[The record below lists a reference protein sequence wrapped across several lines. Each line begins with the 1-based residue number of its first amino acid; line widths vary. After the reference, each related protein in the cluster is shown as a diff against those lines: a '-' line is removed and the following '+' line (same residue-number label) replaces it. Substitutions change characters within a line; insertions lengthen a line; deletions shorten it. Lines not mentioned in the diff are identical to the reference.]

1 MRLFSFE
8 SSINDKYP
16 YKTGNEVCGVV
27 VDKASG
33 KGKVTLSG
41 SGYRT
46 VVVLTDYDP
55 SKKDRYEYLDIRSK
69 QTCMLHGAARV
80 LFIQRWRA
88 INSPT
93 TTSNLPILSPGG
105 AHIFTKGAMEIVI
118 RLQIDA
124 LGRYSPPFDKS
135 VLQSNV
141 TLAQF
146 FAWFKNASGCACPG
160 PSLLKFACKDAMPEA
175 VSTEIKIGEEEQFNA
190 MREDIGIQY
199 EKAKTFMPEL
209 KEFVVLVSAPQWR

>member
-55 SKKDRYEYLDIRSK
+55 SKKDRYEYLDIS
-69 QTCMLHGAARV
+69 TALVA
-80 LFIQRWRA
+80 
-88 INSPT
+88 PT
-93 TTSNLPILSPGG
+93 TKAGASSCRSSRKTASSN
-105 AHIFTKGAMEIVI
+105 K
-118 RLQIDA
+118 
-124 LGRYSPPFDKS
+124 
-135 VLQSNV
+135 
-141 TLAQF
+141 
-146 FAWFKNASGCACPG
+146 
-160 PSLLKFACKDAMPEA
+160 
-175 VSTEIKIGEEEQFNA
+175 
-190 MREDIGIQY
+190 
-199 EKAKTFMPEL
+199 
-209 KEFVVLVSAPQWR
+209 